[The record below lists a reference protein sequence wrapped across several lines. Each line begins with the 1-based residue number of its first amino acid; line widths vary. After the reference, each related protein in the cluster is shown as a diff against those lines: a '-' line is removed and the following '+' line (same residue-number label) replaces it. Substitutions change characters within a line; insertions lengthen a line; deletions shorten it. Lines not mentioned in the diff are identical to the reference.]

1 MKILAEGIP
10 SEGKIK
16 LKLNIQNQNP
26 FTVIILIILL
36 VIYILM
42 SITLKKVFE
51 KAGVE
56 GWKAL
61 VPGLNFVEICKL
73 IGQPTW
79 HAALML
85 IPIVNIFIYAG
96 MKVDLVRAFGK
107 FEFMDSFWAVVFSPF
122 ILNKIGNDTSK
133 YEGQIV
139 PKEVAYHKE
148 LHEAHAK
155 KDQFALKRLANS
167 PYKKGS
173 LREWTEAIVFA
184 VFAAAFI
191 RMFLIEA
198 YVIPTSS
205 MEGSLLVGDYLFV
218 SKAHYGIRTPMTV
231 LQIPLLHNQIPVL
244 NTESYLKEPSLSYH
258 RLPAIESVKRNEPFV
273 FNWPDGDSVY
283 ITPTRSWNINQ
294 IRRMSANQLIGN
306 DIPYPFK
313 DEMLVTRPVDKKD
326 HYIKRCVGIPGDKLE
341 VRDRQIYINDQV
353 EAKPEKMQFMHIIKG
368 NVSVDKLVELE
379 VNVNEAQKVNGG
391 IVAALNAV
399 QVEKLKALNI
409 EVELIP
415 NNEMRPDMFP
425 QDTAHFKW
433 TVDNF
438 GPIVIPARGVT
449 VTLSAENIALY
460 TRIIIVYEKNTL
472 SVKNNEIFIN
482 GVKSNSYTFKQNY
495 YWAMGDNRHNSEDS
509 RFWGFV
515 PEDHIVGKPLFIW
528 FSKGNN
534 GIRWNRI
541 FSSAVKH

>member
-1 MKILAEGIP
+1 M
-10 SEGKIK
+10 
-16 LKLNIQNQNP
+16 
-26 FTVIILIILL
+26 IILLILL

-42 SITLKKVFE
+42 SITLMKVFQ

-96 MKVDLVRAFGK
+96 MKVDLVRSFGK
-107 FEFMDSFWAVVFSPF
+107 FNFMDSFWAVVFSPF
-122 ILNKIGNDTSK
+122 ILYKIGNDDSK
-133 YEGQIV
+133 YEGAIV
-139 PKEVAYHKE
+139 PKEKAYHHQ
-148 LHEAHAK
+148 LHEAHTK
-155 KDQFALKRLANS
+155 KDQLALKRLANS
-167 PYKKGS
+167 PYKKGTI
-173 LREWTEAIVFA
+173 REWTEAIVFA

-231 LQIPLLHNQIPVL
+231 LQIPLLHNQIPYIGS
-244 NTESYLKEPSLSYH
+244 ESYLKKPNLDYY
-258 RLPAIESVKRNEPFV
+258 RLPALESVKRNEPLV
-273 FNWPDGDSVY
+273 FIWPIGDSVVIRGERPY
-283 ITPTRSWNINQ
+283 SVGQLNEMGAATQTAYFGKVYTP
-294 IRRMSANQLIGN
+294 
-306 DIPYPFK
+306 
-313 DEMLVTRPVDKKD
+313 DEVVVRPVDKKD
-326 HYIKRCVGIPGDKLE
+326 HYIKRCVAIPGDKFE
-341 VRDRQIYINDQV
+341 VRDRQIYINDQP
-353 EAKPEKMQFMHIIKG
+353 EAKPEKMQFNYVING
-368 NVSVDKLVELE
+368 SVNVDKLVEFG
-379 VNVNEAQKVNGG
+379 VNINEAKKGRNG
-391 IVAALNAV
+391 ILAALTAE

-409 EVELIP
+409 TVELLP
-415 NNEMRPDMFP
+415 NNDIRPDIFP
-425 QDTAHFKW
+425 QDTQHYKW

-438 GPIVIPARGVT
+438 GPLVIPAKGAT
-449 VTLSAENIALY
+449 VQISMDNIALY
-460 TRIIIVYEKNTL
+460 RRIISVYENNKLEYKNDG
-472 SVKNNEIFIN
+472 IYIN
-482 GVKSNSYTFKQNY
+482 DVKSTSYTFKQNY

-528 FSKGNN
+528 FSKGDN

>member
-1 MKILAEGIP
+1 M
-10 SEGKIK
+10 
-16 LKLNIQNQNP
+16 
-26 FTVIILIILL
+26 
-36 VIYILM
+36 
-42 SITLKKVFE
+42 KVFQ

-107 FEFMDSFWAVVFSPF
+107 FNFMDSFWAVVFSPF
-122 ILNKIGNDTSK
+122 ILYKIGNDDSK

-139 PKEVAYHKE
+139 PKEKEYHKQ
-148 LHEAHAK
+148 LHQAHTK
-155 KDQFALKRLANS
+155 NDQLALKRLANS

-173 LREWTEAIVFA
+173 VREWTEAIVFA

-231 LQIPLLHNQIPVL
+231 LQIPLLHNQIPYIG
-244 NTESYLKEPSLSYH
+244 TESYLKKPSLDYN
-258 RLPAIESVKRNEPFV
+258 RLPALESVKRNEPFV
-273 FNWPDGDSVY
+273 FNWPIGDSVVIRGERPY
-283 ITPTRSWNINQ
+283 SVGQLNEMGAATQMAYFRKVYTP
-294 IRRMSANQLIGN
+294 
-306 DIPYPFK
+306 
-313 DEMLVTRPVDKKD
+313 DEVIVRPVDKKD
-326 HYIKRCVGIPGDKLE
+326 HYIKRCVAIAGDKLE
-341 VRDRQIYINDQV
+341 VRDRQIFINDKP
-353 EAKPEKMQFMHIIKG
+353 EINPEKMQFNYIING
-368 NVSVDKLVELE
+368 AVNVDKLIEFG
-379 VNVNEAQKVNGG
+379 VNVNEARKGPNG
-391 IVAALNAV
+391 IMAALTAEQV
-399 QVEKLKALNI
+399 QKLKNLNI
-409 EVELIP
+409 ASELLP
-415 NNEMRPDMFP
+415 NNDMRPDIFP

-438 GPIVIPARGVT
+438 GPILIPAKGAT
-449 VTLSAENIALY
+449 VQISMDNIALY
-460 TRIIIVYEKNTL
+460 RRIISVYENNKLEYKNDG
-472 SVKNNEIFIN
+472 IYIN
-482 GVKSNSYTFKQNY
+482 DVKSTSYTFKQNY

-528 FSKGNN
+528 FSKGDN
-534 GIRWNRI
+534 GIRWDRI
-541 FSSAVKH
+541 FSSAVKK

>member
-1 MKILAEGIP
+1 M
-10 SEGKIK
+10 
-16 LKLNIQNQNP
+16 
-26 FTVIILIILL
+26 IILLVLL

-42 SITLKKVFE
+42 SITLMKVFE

-73 IGQPTW
+73 IGQPLW

-96 MKVDLVRAFGK
+96 MKVDLVRAFGQFK
-107 FEFMDSFWAVVFSPF
+107 FSDSFWAVVFSPLVF
-122 ILNKIGNDTSK
+122 FKIGRGDAK
-133 YEGQIV
+133 YEGEIV
-139 PKEVAYHKE
+139 PKEEEYRKQ

-155 KDQFALKRLANS
+155 KDQFALKRLAGS

-173 LREWTEAIVFA
+173 AREWVEAIVFA

-205 MEGSLLVGDYLFV
+205 MESSLLVGDYLFV

-231 LQIPLLHNQIPVL
+231 LQIPLLHNQIPVIGS
-244 NTESYLKEPSLSYH
+244 ESYIKDPHFGYH
-258 RLPAIESVKRNEPFV
+258 RLPAIENIQRNKPFV
-273 FNWPDGDSVY
+273 FNWPIGDSVVIRGDRPY
-283 ITPTRSWNINQ
+283 SVGQLNEMGTQQIAYFGKAYTP
-294 IRRMSANQLIGN
+294 
-306 DIPYPFK
+306 
-313 DEMLVTRPVDKKD
+313 DEVIVRPVDKKD
-326 HYIKRCVGIPGDKLE
+326 HYIKRCVAIAGDLFE
-341 VRDRQIYINDQV
+341 VKDRQVFINGQP
-353 EAKPEKMQFMHIIKG
+353 EANPEKMQFTYAIKG
-368 NVSVDKLVELE
+368 AVNVDKLVEFE
-379 VNVNEAQKVNGG
+379 VNVNEARRGQGG
-391 IVAALNAV
+391 VIAALNAG
-399 QVEKLKALNI
+399 QVEKIKALGLDI
-409 EVELIP
+409 QLIP
-415 NNEMRPDMFP
+415 NDETRPDIFP
-425 QDTAHFKW
+425 QDTAHYKW

-438 GPIVIPARGVT
+438 GPLTIPAQGAT
-449 VTLSAENIALY
+449 VQLSMENIAIY
-460 TRIIIVYEKNTL
+460 RRIISVYENNKLEIKNG
-472 SVKNNEIFIN
+472 EIFIN
-482 GVKSNSYTFKQNY
+482 DVKSTSYTFKQNY

-528 FSKGNN
+528 FSKGDN

-541 FSSAVKH
+541 FSSAVKN

>member
-1 MKILAEGIP
+1 M
-10 SEGKIK
+10 
-16 LKLNIQNQNP
+16 
-26 FTVIILIILL
+26 IILIILL

-107 FEFMDSFWAVVFSPF
+107 FQFMDSFWAVVFSPL

-133 YEGQIV
+133 YGGQIV
-139 PKEVAYHKE
+139 PKEVSYHKE
-148 LHEAHAK
+148 LHEAIAK

-244 NTESYLKEPSLSYH
+244 NTESYLREPSLDYH

-283 ITPTRSWNINQ
+283 ITPSRSWNINQ
-294 IRRMSANQLIGN
+294 IRRMSPNQLIGN

-341 VRDRQIYINDQV
+341 VRDRQIYINDQA
-353 EAKPEKMQFMHIIKG
+353 EAKPEKMQFMYIIKG
-368 NVSVDKLVELE
+368 NVNVDKLVELE
-379 VNVNEAQKVNGG
+379 VNVTEAQKVNGG

-409 EVELIP
+409 EVDLIP
-415 NNEMRPDMFP
+415 NNEMRPDIFP

-449 VTLSAENIALY
+449 VTLSAENMALY

-472 SVKNNEIFIN
+472 SVKNNEIYIN
-482 GVKSNSYTFKQNY
+482 SLKTNSYTFKQNY

-541 FSSAVKH
+541 FTSAVKH

>member
-1 MKILAEGIP
+1 
-10 SEGKIK
+10 
-16 LKLNIQNQNP
+16 
-26 FTVIILIILL
+26 
-36 VIYILM
+36 M
-42 SITLKKVFE
+42 SITLMKVFE

-85 IPIVNIFIYAG
+85 IPIVNIFVYAG
-96 MKVDLVRAFGK
+96 MKVDLVRAFGQFK
-107 FEFMDSFWAVVFSPF
+107 FMDSFWAVVFSPI
-122 ILNKIGNDTSK
+122 ILNKIGRSNAA

-139 PKEVAYHKE
+139 PKEADYRHQ
-148 LHEAHAK
+148 LHEAINK
-155 KDQFALKRLANS
+155 KDQFALKRLENS

-173 LREWTEAIVFA
+173 VREWVEAIVFA

-205 MEGSLLVGDYLFV
+205 MESSLLVGDYLFV

-231 LQIPLLHNQIPVL
+231 LQIPLLHNQIPVIG
-244 NTESYLKEPSLSYH
+244 TESYLKNPHFDYH
-258 RLPAIESVKRNEPFV
+258 RLPAIQDVQRNEPFV
-273 FNWPDGDSVY
+273 FNWPIGDSVVIRGDRPY
-283 ITPTRSWNINQ
+283 SVGQLNEMGPAMQ
-294 IRRMSANQLIGN
+294 ISYFGKAYSTEEVI
-306 DIPYPFK
+306 
-313 DEMLVTRPVDKKD
+313 VRPVDKKD
-326 HYIKRCVGIPGDKLE
+326 HYIKRCVAIAGDKLE
-341 VRDRQIYINDQV
+341 VRDRQVYINDKA
-353 EAKPEKMQFMHIIKG
+353 EANPEKMQFMYIIKG
-368 NVSVDKLVELE
+368 NVNIDKLIEFE
-379 VNVNEAQKVNGG
+379 VNVQEARKGQNG
-391 IVAALNAV
+391 ILAALNAS
-399 QVEKLKALNI
+399 QVEKIKALGV
-409 EVELIP
+409 EVALLP
-415 NNEMRPDMFP
+415 SNETRPDIFP

-438 GPIVIPARGVT
+438 GPLTIPARGAT
-449 VTLSAENIALY
+449 VQLSMDNIALY
-460 TRIIIVYEKNTL
+460 RRIIAVYENNKL
-472 SVKNNEIFIN
+472 EVKNGEIYIN
-482 GVKSNSYTFKQNY
+482 DSKSNSYTFKQNY

-528 FSKGNN
+528 FSKGEN

>member
-1 MKILAEGIP
+1 
-10 SEGKIK
+10 
-16 LKLNIQNQNP
+16 
-26 FTVIILIILL
+26 
-36 VIYILM
+36 M

-51 KAGVE
+51 KADVE

-107 FEFMDSFWAVVFSPF
+107 FQFMDSFWAVVFSPF

-139 PKEVAYHKE
+139 PKEVAYHKD
-148 LHEAHAK
+148 LHEAISK

-173 LREWTEAIVFA
+173 LREWTEAIIFA

-244 NTESYLKEPSLSYH
+244 NTESYLKEPSLGYH
-258 RLPAIESVKRNEPFV
+258 RLPAIEDVQRNEPFV

-294 IRRMSANQLIGN
+294 IRRMSPNQLMGN
-306 DIPYPFK
+306 DIPSPFK
-313 DEMLVTRPVDKKD
+313 DDMLVTRPVDKKD
-326 HYIKRCVGIPGDKLE
+326 HYIKRCVGIAGDKLE
-341 VRDRQIYINDQV
+341 VRDRQIYINDQA
-353 EAKPEKMQFMHIIKG
+353 EAKPEKMQFMYIIKG
-368 NVSVDKLVELE
+368 NVSVDKLIELE
-379 VNVNEAQKVNGG
+379 VNVTEAQKVNGG

-415 NNEMRPDMFP
+415 NNEMRPDIFP

-438 GPIVIPARGVT
+438 GPIVIPARGTT
-449 VTLSAENIALY
+449 VTLSSENIALY

-472 SVKNNEIFIN
+472 QVKNNEIYIN
-482 GVKSNSYTFKQNY
+482 NSKTNSYTFKQNY